1 MKKYLVTTKFQVE
14 AENEDEVEQIIA
26 DMVSEIEY
34 NGNNYQFEHFVKELR
49 EAWITILKNL
59 LIMFF
64 MVMIK

>member
-49 EAWITILKNL
+49 EA
-59 LIMFF
+59 
-64 MVMIK
+64 